1 MFLIYPIQVR
11 LNRLQFSIN
20 DLFNFQCII
29 EIISVPEKFKMK
41 ISPLLQNI
49 DYIAAAAC
57 KVSASGCGGFFF
69 VLLKSGLFCEGNKPT
84 FAETKPN

>member
-49 DYIAAAAC
+49 DYTAAAASE
-57 KVSASGCGGFFF
+57 VPLRLRRFLFS
-69 VLLKSGLFCEGNKPT
+69 LHELDLFCRNEKVT
-84 FAETKPN
+84 FAP